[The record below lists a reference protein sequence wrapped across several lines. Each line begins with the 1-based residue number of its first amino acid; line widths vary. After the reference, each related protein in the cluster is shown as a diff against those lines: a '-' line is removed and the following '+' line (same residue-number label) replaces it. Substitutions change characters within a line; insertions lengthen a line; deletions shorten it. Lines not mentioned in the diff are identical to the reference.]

1 MRQKLALT
9 IALAG
14 FAVATAFGV
23 GMAGAD
29 QHSGLGEGRATEGV
43 AIPPT
48 LAPKPACSNEV
59 DDDGDGQIDMAD
71 PGCTSPSGSSE
82 EAEAAA
88 EAGPEAAP
96 GPSAQPGVQAG
107 ATLEA
112 DKAAAAPA
120 GGVKRNQA
128 LGEPS
133 AGGNGGIAAP
143 SATAGDQPPA
153 EGDSGGS
160 QFSQGGAPTGAN
172 PSATIASFGPAPIG
186 VPNFVIDSFEIPPFL
201 LPIYQA
207 CGTEYGIPWEV
218 LASINKIETA
228 FGTNLNVSSAG
239 AVGWMQFLPSTWE
252 TWGVDA
258 NGDGRKDPYNPVDA
272 ICGAAKYL
280 KASGGSGDLYNAIL
294 AYNHADWYA
303 QEVLTYARAYGR
315 LPSNLV
321 GSLTGLTEG
330 AHFPVAADARYADD
344 ISTRAALS
352 KATPKQRAA
361 YGNAA
366 DVVSS
371 SPTRRGIDIFAAA
384 GAPVVAVNDGVIRK
398 LGHTKRLGRYIV
410 LEDAYGNRFIY
421 AELGSFVRD
430 HRSVV
435 APSGKEKRVPVNSQ
449 DIRPR
454 LYALPNRSGGRDR
467 QAAAGAR
474 VDKAAA
480 TGADGTLR
488 VGSRVIAG
496 TVLGRIGEAEEGV
509 DPHVNFAIRPAG
521 RGAPRI
527 DPKPILDG
535 WKLLEATAIYRANG
549 RSPFAENL
557 GVSGVLL
564 LSKEALQRRV
574 LDDKHLE
581 TYPCGRTDIATGQI
595 DRRVL
600 AVLEY
605 LVAKGFNLTITALK
619 CDHSVMTTSGNVSEH
634 STGDAVD
641 IAAIDGVPV
650 SGHQGPGTLAD
661 TLIKD
666 VLDLQGTMHP
676 HQVIS
681 LEDLPGTTSFALP
694 DHYDHVHI
702 GYYPAYETAY
712 VSPFLSAT
720 AGRID
725 QGVDFTGIGPI
736 AAVGDARILQTG
748 APGWPEG
755 GGVLYQLLDG
765 SRAGQIVFVYEG
777 VEATVQAGERVSAG
791 QRIGT
796 FVAGGSIE
804 MGFADAQGVPL
815 SHAEYSEGKETVWGR
830 EMASFLTGL
839 GGPSA
844 LSSGFSQLSPEKW
857 NRLAKR
863 LGEISNP
870 EVPASPSKYSLP
882 AGKGKPGAKAGSGSG
897 PGD

>member
-1 MRQKLALT
+1 MRHKLALT

-14 FAVATAFGV
+14 FAVVTALGV

-29 QHSGLGEGRATEGV
+29 QTSGLGAGSATEKS
-43 AIPPT
+43 AIAP
-48 LAPKPACSNEV
+48 LAPAVGQCANAI
-59 DDDGDGQIDMAD
+59 DDDGDGLIDAAD
-71 PGCTSPSGSSE
+71 PGCAYGPSEDSQPPAESGSETTPE
-82 EAEAAA
+82 EAKPQPQVRSGSTLEAS
-88 EAGPEAAP
+88 EAAP
-96 GPSAQPGVQAG
+96 TPGSVRRNQGIAVPGGQAS
-107 ATLEA
+107 
-112 DKAAAAPA
+112 
-120 GGVKRNQA
+120 GGV
-128 LGEPS
+128 S
-133 AGGNGGIAAP
+133 AP
-143 SATAGDQPPA
+143 RATAGVQPPA
-153 EGDSGGS
+153 EGSSGGS
-160 QFSQGGAPTGAN
+160 QFSEGGAPTSAN
-172 PSATIASFGPAPIG
+172 PSATIATFGPAPIG

-258 NGDGRKDPYNPVDA
+258 NGDGRRDPYNPVDA
-272 ICGAAKYL
+272 ICGAANYL
-280 KASGGSGDLYNAIL
+280 KASGGGGDLYNAIL
-294 AYNHADWYA
+294 AYNHADWYV
-303 QEVLTYARAYGR
+303 QEVLLYARAYGK

-344 ISTRAALS
+344 ISTRAALN
-352 KATPKQRAA
+352 KATPKQRSS

-366 DVVSS
+366 DIVSS
-371 SPTRRGIDIFAAA
+371 SPTRRGINIFAAP
-384 GAPVVAVNDGVIRK
+384 GSPVVAVNDGVIRK
-398 LGHTKRLGRYIV
+398 LGHSKKLGRYLV
-410 LEDAYGNRFIY
+410 LEDAYGNRFTY
-421 AELGSFVRD
+421 AELGAFVRD

-435 APSGKEKRVPVNSQ
+435 GANGGEKRVPVDSQ

-454 LYALPNRSGGRDR
+454 LYALPNRVGDHKRQAGRRVD
-467 QAAAGAR
+467 QAAA
-474 VDKAAA
+474 K
-480 TGADGTLR
+480 GADGTLK

-496 TVLGRIGEAEEGV
+496 TVLARIGEAENGV

-521 RGAPRI
+521 RGAPQI

-549 RSPFAENL
+549 KTPFAQDL

-564 LSKEALQRRV
+564 LPKEALERRV

-581 TYPCGRTDIATGQI
+581 IYDCGRTDIATGQI

-619 CDHSVMTTSGNVSEH
+619 CGHSTTTTSGNVSEH

-641 IAAIDGVPV
+641 IATIDGVPV
-650 SGHQGPGTLAD
+650 TGHQGPGTLTD
-661 TLIKD
+661 TLVKD
-666 VLDLQGTMHP
+666 VLELQGTMHP

-702 GYYPAYETAY
+702 GYYPAYESAY

-720 AGRID
+720 TGRID
-725 QGVDFTGIGPI
+725 QGVDFTGVGPI

-765 SRAGQIVFVYEG
+765 PRAGQIIFVYEG
-777 VEATVQAGERVSAG
+777 VEATVHAGERVSAG
-791 QRIGT
+791 ERIGT

-804 MGFADAQGVPL
+804 MGFADADGVPL
-815 SHAEYSEGKETVWGR
+815 SHAEYVEGKETEWGR

-844 LSSGFSQLSPEKW
+844 LASGFSELSPQKW
-857 NRLAKR
+857 DRLARR

-870 EVPASPSKYSLP
+870 EVPTAPSKYALP
-882 AGKGKPGAKAGSGSG
+882 DGKKGKAGGQPGSGGTG